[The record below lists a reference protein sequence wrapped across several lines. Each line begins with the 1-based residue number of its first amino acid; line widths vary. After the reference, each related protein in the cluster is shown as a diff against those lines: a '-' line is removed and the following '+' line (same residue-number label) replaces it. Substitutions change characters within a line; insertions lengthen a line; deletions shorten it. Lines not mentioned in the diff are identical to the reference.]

1 MRYRPPSG
9 RRHKNNVRVRCWMTA
24 PANHES
30 RMSFFLIFLAA
41 LIALAL
47 LFLLPP
53 LLRRHGEAR
62 PEHGAVDARRA
73 NLQVLREQLA
83 ALDAELAAGLLEA
96 EQHRLARI
104 EIERRALEE
113 EQHGERPAVAAR
125 AGKTAV
131 VVGVFIPVFVL
142 LVYAALGTPQALLPA
157 AGMVAAGNPEGEVTQ
172 EQIVAIVDK
181 LAQRMQSK
189 TTVEQ
194 GDLQGWTMLA
204 RSYSL
209 LQRYPEASRAFA
221 RARAL
226 APDDAQLLADHAD
239 VLAMVQGQS
248 VLGEPLQLVE
258 RALKIDPK
266 NLKALALA
274 GSAAF
279 ERKDFAGALNNWGQA
294 QQAAPPGSE
303 FASGLES
310 SMQQA
315 RTAMAGGGPAAVAA
329 TPTAAQSAAAAPAG
343 AADPKIA
350 SAAPRSGQT
359 SGVVQLA
366 GALAGKVAATD
377 TVYIFARAAQGP
389 RMPLAILKRRAGEL
403 PISFTLDDSTAM
415 SPEMKLSNF
424 PSVVVGARISRSG
437 DATPKSGDL
446 TGQVGPVETGA
457 GKLVITID
465 TIQP

>member
-1 MRYRPPSG
+1 
-9 RRHKNNVRVRCWMTA
+9 
-24 PANHES
+24 
-30 RMSFFLIFLAA
+30 MSIFLILLAA

-53 LLRRHGEAR
+53 LLRRHEEAR
-62 PEHGAVDARRA
+62 PDPGAGDDARRA

-83 ALDAELAAGLLEA
+83 ALDAELAAGALDA

-113 EQHGERPAVAAR
+113 EQHGERPAVATR

-131 VVGVFIPVFVL
+131 VVGVFIPFFAL
-142 LVYAALGTPQALLPA
+142 LVYAALGTPQALLPR
-157 AGMVAAGNPEGEVTQ
+157 AGMAAAENPDGEVTQ
-172 EQIVAIVDK
+172 AQMEAMVDK
-181 LAQRMQSK
+181 LAQRMESK
-189 TTVEQ
+189 TTVEK

-204 RSYSL
+204 RSYGV
-209 LQRYPEASRAFA
+209 LQRYAEASRAYA

-258 RALKIDPK
+258 RALRLDPK

-279 ERKDFAGALNNWGQA
+279 ERKDFAGALKYWGQA
-294 QQAAPPGSE
+294 QQIAPPGSE

-315 RTAMAGGGPAAVAA
+315 RTAMAGGGPAAMAVAPA
-329 TPTAAQSAAAAPAG
+329 AAQPAAAAPAG
-343 AADPKIA
+343 AADPQTA
-350 SAAPRSGQT
+350 SAAPRGGQT

-366 GALAGKVAATD
+366 GALASKVAATD
-377 TVYIFARAAQGP
+377 TVFIFARAAQGP
-389 RMPLAILKRRAGEL
+389 RMPLAILKRQAGEL
-403 PISFTLDDSTAM
+403 PISFTLDDSSAM
-415 SPEMKLSNF
+415 SPEMKLSKF
-424 PSVVVGARISRSG
+424 PSVVIGARISRSG
-437 DATPKSGDL
+437 DAMPQSGDL
-446 TGQVGPVETGA
+446 VGQVGPVETGA

-465 TIQP
+465 SVQP